1 MTWKAWDNTAVSA
14 PTGQV
19 DIRLRCGVEIKD
31 TAARKW
37 LWGRADNDNKNGGE
51 IVAYREL
58 GEAA

>member
-1 MTWKAWDNTAVSA
+1 MTWKNWTGNGPQ

-19 DIRLRCGVEIKD
+19 DIRLRSGREVKD

-37 LWGRADNDNKNGGE
+37 LWGRADNDNRNGGE

>member
-1 MTWKAWDNTAVSA
+1 MTWRDWTGSGHQ

-19 DIRLRCGVEIKD
+19 DIRLRSGKIIEG

-37 LWGRADNDNKNGGE
+37 LWGVPANDNGNGGV